1 VEIRGTVVRIK
12 GQDLQIKLKPKSR
25 AGYRQLRLPTWAVKM
40 LRRRQAEAIPNNWG
54 VVFTSPTGLL
64 RDPSNTQA
72 DLRDVF
78 ARLGYPR
85 VTLHVFRKTAATLW
99 TKQG

>member
-1 VEIRGTVVRIK
+1 
-12 GQDLQIKLKPKSR
+12 
-25 AGYRQLRLPTWAVKM
+25 M
-40 LRRRQAEAIPNNWG
+40 LRCRRQEAVPDKWD

-78 ARLGYPR
+78 QRVGYAW
-85 VTLHVFRKTAATLW
+85 VTSQVFRKTAATLLDDAGV
-99 TKQG
+99 TARKIADQLGRLKYR

>member
-1 VEIRGTVVRIK
+1 
-12 GQDLQIKLKPKSR
+12 
-25 AGYRQLRLPTWAVKM
+25 M
-40 LRRRQAEAIPNNWG
+40 LRRRRAEAIPNEWG

-78 ARLGYPR
+78 ARLGYP
-85 VTLHVFRKTAATLW
+85 
-99 TKQG
+99 